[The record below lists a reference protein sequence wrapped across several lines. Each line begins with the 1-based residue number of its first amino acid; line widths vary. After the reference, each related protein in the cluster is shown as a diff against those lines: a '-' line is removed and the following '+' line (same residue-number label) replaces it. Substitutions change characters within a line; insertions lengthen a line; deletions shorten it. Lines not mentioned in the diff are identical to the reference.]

1 MPVRAG
7 VPGLGSARAEGSDPK
22 WLGLIRDVD
31 VEVER

>member
-1 MPVRAG
+1 
-7 VPGLGSARAEGSDPK
+7 LGSARAEGSDPK